1 MCMSA
6 MPHCQKGCDSAVPS
20 YPTEVAENPLSP
32 GAKDSGYSSDTERFD
47 SPISQMTSVDEGI
60 SLDEYKAQ
68 VDEAYREYF
77 LSNNV
82 MELIHLI
89 RELDAPLF
97 GYVAVMRAIS
107 LSLDRGDKE
116 RELVSRFFAVGHGIA
131 LSSFALEKGFEKTF
145 ERIEDLKL
153 DCLSVETYLSRFLAR
168 AIVDEVFPPR
178 ILQNP
183 LLKTYGASVL
193 RETEELLSLPHSL
206 ERMEHVWGAGA
217 ASLEELQVM
226 KRLVRDA
233 IEEFFMSH
241 DVEECLRCIQELHA
255 MYFMHEFVKKT
266 VEIAMD
272 GDAKRRQLAVA
283 LLKEAVKRDVVT
295 HHQLVLGLSR
305 LEKSLDQL
313 QLDVPHAKIHLKEME
328 DSLLS

>member
-1 MCMSA
+1 M
-6 MPHCQKGCDSAVPS
+6 GGVSAVSPS
-20 YPTEVAENPLSP
+20 
-32 GAKDSGYSSDTERFD
+32 
-47 SPISQMTSVDEGI
+47 
-60 SLDEYKAQ
+60 
-68 VDEAYREYF
+68 
-77 LSNNV
+77 
-82 MELIHLI
+82 LI

-107 LSLDRGDKE
+107 LSLDRDDKE

-153 DCLSVETYLSRFLAR
+153 DCLSVETVPLVSPPHPQYLSRFLAR

-183 LLKTYGASVL
+183 LLKTYSASVL

-241 DVEECLRCIQELHA
+241 DVEEVEVRRGCDVVSSLHSGVARHVLHA
-255 MYFMHEFVKKT
+255 RVRE
-266 VEIAMD
+266 ED
-272 GDAKRRQLAVA
+272 GGDRDGWRREATSAGGGAAEGGGEKRRRHAPPARARTQSSGEESRPAAVGRA
-283 LLKEAVKRDVVT
+283 TREDPSEGNERQSFVLICILMCLLLREY
-295 HHQLVLGLSR
+295 
-305 LEKSLDQL
+305 ENY
-313 QLDVPHAKIHLKEME
+313 HLKPYY
-328 DSLLS
+328 SNHQ